1 MIKRS
6 VADEVMDEL
15 RRLDKG
21 ERRQVL
27 EYARSLGRSSR
38 NGVSGEA
45 LLEHF
50 GAWSDEEANAI
61 AEAIEE
67 GCERVNLDAW

>member
-6 VADEVMDEL
+6 VADEVMEEL
-15 RRLDKG
+15 HRLDEG
-21 ERRQVL
+21 ERRRVL
-27 EYARSLGRSSR
+27 EYARSLSRVPRS
-38 NGVSGEA
+38 GISGEA

-50 GAWSDEEANAI
+50 GAWSEEEATAI

>member
-6 VADEVMDEL
+6 VTDEVVEEL
-15 RRLDKG
+15 GRLGEG
-21 ERRQVL
+21 ERRRVL
-27 EYARSLGRSSR
+27 EYARSLSR
-38 NGVSGEA
+38 VPPKGVSGEA
-45 LLEHF
+45 LLKHF
-50 GAWSDEEANAI
+50 GAWSEEEADAI